1 MKTND
6 IAWIEVELEKSQ
18 KIEDELRA
26 LLAGMEEVFPA
37 ATLRRTPAWLR
48 AKNFLRTLDGS
59 RSIGIGYITIN
70 NEKK

>member
-6 IAWIEVELEKSQ
+6 IAWIEIELEKSQ
-18 KIEDELRA
+18 KIEEELRA
-26 LLAGMEEVFPA
+26 LLSGMEEVFPA

-59 RSIGIGYITIN
+59 RNIGIGYISAP
-70 NEKK
+70 EKK

>member
-6 IAWIEVELEKSQ
+6 VAWVEVELEKSQ

-26 LLAGMEEVFPA
+26 LLSGMEEVFPA
-37 ATLRRTPAWLR
+37 AILRRTPAWLR

-59 RSIGIGYITIN
+59 RSIGIGYISAP
-70 NEKK
+70 EKK